1 MNEKRVRSDRSCPYF
16 EIRALVALFLCAVL
30 FTGCAS
36 VRPGVVAGEFGPS
49 WQAREAA
56 YVQEEEEDDDDFGDR
71 MKTANRKSKAK
82 RGFWNVLGVLIGLGG
97 LAWLLS
103 ENEDEDAQLTFEDPL
118 RVDVAPQI
126 SGSSQVPGWN

>member
-1 MNEKRVRSDRSCPYF
+1 MSERSVASCRF
-16 EIRALVALFLCAVL
+16 QRCFGIKALVALFLCVVL
-30 FTGCAS
+30 FTGCS
-36 VRPGVVAGEFGPS
+36 GVRPGTVAGEFGPS

-56 YVQEEEEDDDDFGDR
+56 YLQEEEEDDDFGDR

-103 ENEDEDAQLTFEDPL
+103 ENEDEDEQLTFEDPR
-118 RVDVAPQI
+118 RVDATPHLP
-126 SGSSQVPGWN
+126 GSSRALRWN

>member
-1 MNEKRVRSDRSCPYF
+1 MNEKRARSDRSCPYF

-71 MKTANRKSKAK
+71 MEGAERKSKAK
-82 RGFWNVLGVLIGLGG
+82 KVLAWIGLGAI
-97 LAWLLS
+97 LAWALTQDD
-103 ENEDEDAQLTFEDPL
+103 EDEKKTYEDLLEPAPQPQEL
-118 RVDVAPQI
+118 RILGFGRRDVAH
-126 SGSSQVPGWN
+126 

>member
-1 MNEKRVRSDRSCPYF
+1 MNEKRVRSDRYCPYF

-36 VRPGVVAGEFGPS
+36 VRPGVVAGEFGPL

-71 MKTANRKSKAK
+71 MEGADRKSNRK
-82 RGFWNVLGVLIGLGG
+82 RGWTMVFLGAFALAALASLIDDVE
-97 LAWLLS
+97 S
-103 ENEDEDAQLTFEDPL
+103 EEELTFDAPL
-118 RVDVAPQI
+118 DDESSHHESASFRVRP
-126 SGSSQVPGWN
+126 SG